1 VTDRRTERQTDF
13 PWHVPSFVS
22 TCSKNCQHYIRLK
35 VVRPSGCAEVH
46 TPMFLEVGGSPED
59 GAAVAARVGDDVTPV
74 WRHQVRS

>member
-74 WRHQVRS
+74 